1 MAVFSESNRIGDV
14 VKREFEPLLNR
25 ESVVIATGAAQNL
38 KVGTVL
44 GRITA
49 SGKYVLHDNAA
60 ADGSQNAAAV
70 LLEDANAVAADA
82 PAIALVR
89 GPAVVADGALIFK
102 AGISAPNRAAAI
114 TALGA
119 LGIVARRTV

>member
-1 MAVFSESNRIGDV
+1 MPTYSESNRIGDV
-14 VKREFEPLLNR
+14 VKREFEPLHNR

-70 LLEDANAVAADA
+70 LLEDANATAADA
-82 PAIALVR
+82 QAIALVR

-102 AGISAPNRAAAI
+102 SGISTPNRTAAVA
-114 TALGA
+114 ALTA
-119 LGIVARRTV
+119 LGIVVRRTV